1 MKWIKALLWI
11 SVVVVCAVLV
21 YNEFNP
27 KETRLAAAVEKGDIK
42 AVERMLKKGADPD
55 AYEGRSLTPLNIALM
70 NGDIEM
76 VKLLLKYGADPNAF
90 GELSEAEMA
99 PLTLAVVYSERPA
112 DVLRLLI
119 DAGADPAKDFF
130 ALHSAIEKGD
140 LDAVKLLVN
149 GGGDVNQGLQTA
161 AGTNQVEIVKYLL
174 EAGADP
180 NQGVVLAKITHNEEI
195 LRLLIEAGA
204 SVTE

>member
-11 SVVVVCAVLV
+11 SAIAVCAVLV

-27 KETRLAAAVEKGDIK
+27 KETRLASAVEKGDIK
-42 AVERMLKKGADPD
+42 AVERMLKNGADPD

-70 NGDIEM
+70 NDDIEM

-119 DAGADPAKDFF
+119 DAGADPAKDFY

-140 LDAVKLLVN
+140 LDAVKLLVS

-161 AGTNQVEIVKYLL
+161 AGANQVEIVKYLL

-180 NQGVVLAKITHNEEI
+180 NQGVMLAKITHNDEI

>member
-11 SVVVVCAVLV
+11 SAIVVCATLL
-21 YNEFNP
+21 YNEINP
-27 KETRLAAAVEKGDIK
+27 KDRRLIAAVEKGDIK
-42 AVERMLKKGADPD
+42 AAERLLKNGADPD
-55 AYEGRSLTPLNIALM
+55 AYKGRSLTPLNIALM
-70 NGDIEM
+70 NDDIDM

-90 GELSEAEMA
+90 GELSEAEWA
-99 PLTLAVVYSERPA
+99 PLTLAVFYCEQSA

-119 DAGADPAKDFF
+119 DAGADPAKDSY
-130 ALHSAIEKGD
+130 ALHSAVAKGD
-140 LDAVKLLVN
+140 LDAVKALVN
-149 GGGDVNQGLQTA
+149 GGGDVDLALETA
-161 AGTNQVEIVKYLL
+161 AGTHQVEIVKYLL

-180 NQGVVLAKITHNEEI
+180 NQGVFEAKITYNEEI

>member
-11 SVVVVCAVLV
+11 SAIAVCTVLV
-21 YNEFNP
+21 YSEFNP

-99 PLTLAVVYSERPA
+99 PLTLAVVYSKRPA

>member
-11 SVVVVCAVLV
+11 SAIAVCTVLV
-21 YNEFNP
+21 YSEFNP

-99 PLTLAVVYSERPA
+99 PLTLAVVYSGRPA

-140 LDAVKLLVN
+140 LDAVKLLVS
-149 GGGDVNQGLQTA
+149 GGGDINQGLQTA

-180 NQGVVLAKITHNEEI
+180 NQGVMLAKITNNDEI

>member
-11 SVVVVCAVLV
+11 SAIAVCTVLV
-21 YNEFNP
+21 YSEFNP

-70 NGDIEM
+70 NDDIDM
-76 VKLLLKYGADPNAF
+76 VKLLLKYGADPNAH
-90 GELSEAEMA
+90 GKLSDAEMT
-99 PLTLAVVYSERPA
+99 PLSLAVVYSKQPA
-112 DVLRLLI
+112 DVIQLLI
-119 DAGADPAKDFF
+119 DAGADPAKDFY
-130 ALHSAIEKGD
+130 ALHAAIEKGD

-180 NQGVVLAKITHNEEI
+180 NQGVMLAKITHNEEI

>member
-21 YNEFNP
+21 YNEINP

>member
-11 SVVVVCAVLV
+11 SAIVVCAALL
-21 YNEFNP
+21 YNEINP
-27 KETRLAAAVEKGDIK
+27 KDKLLISAVKKGDIK
-42 AVERMLKKGADPD
+42 AAERLLKKGADPD
-55 AYEGRSLTPLNIALM
+55 AYKGRSLTPLNIALM
-70 NGDIEM
+70 NDDIDM

-99 PLTLAVVYSERPA
+99 PLTLAVFYCEQSA

-119 DAGADPAKDFF
+119 DAGADPAKDFY
-130 ALHSAIEKGD
+130 ALHSAVSKGD
-140 LDAVKLLVN
+140 LEAVKVLVN
-149 GGGDVNQGLQTA
+149 GGGDVDLALETA

-180 NQGVVLAKITHNEEI
+180 NQGVFQAKITYNEEI